1 MKNSGNT
8 IIITGGGSGIG
19 RLLAQQLHDA
29 GNTVVIAGRNPAKLA
44 DTTKGY
50 VNMHALPLDQTD
62 PASIDAFA
70 ARVTSE
76 FPQANVL
83 MNNAGIMRMEGTL
96 ASRRDLAD
104 AEESITNSLLG
115 PIRLTDALID
125 HLVAQPDAVL
135 VNVTSGLA
143 FVPLVIAPTYS
154 AIKAGIHNYTVSL
167 RAVLKGKVEVIEIA
181 PPALRTTLT
190 PGQENNERFMPPEI
204 FVEQVMEQLQRDVT
218 PAEVLVEEV
227 DFMRRA
233 EKEDRFEE
241 TVAAINPFL
250 AK

>member
-29 GNTVVIAGRNPAKLA
+29 GNTVIIAGRDAAKLA

-50 VNMHALPLDQTD
+50 ADMHALPLDQTD
-62 PASIDAFA
+62 PASIDTFA

-83 MNNAGIMRMEGTL
+83 INNAGIMRMEGTL
-96 ASRRDLAD
+96 AAKRDLAD
-104 AEESITNSLLG
+104 AEESITNNLLG
-115 PIRLTDALID
+115 PIRLTNALID
-125 HLVAQPDAVL
+125 HLVAQPDAAL
-135 VNVTSGLA
+135 INVTSGLA

-154 AIKAGIHNYTVSL
+154 AIKAGIHNYTASL

-190 PGQENNERFMPPEI
+190 PGQENNERFMPPEN
-204 FVEQVMEQLQRDVT
+204 FVEQVMAQLQRDVT
-218 PAEVLVEEV
+218 PAELLVEEV
-227 DFMRRA
+227 AYMRRA

>member
-1 MKNSGNT
+1 MGLKE
-8 IIITGGGSGIG
+8 
-19 RLLAQQLHDA
+19 
-29 GNTVVIAGRNPAKLA
+29 
-44 DTTKGY
+44 
-50 VNMHALPLDQTD
+50 PLEVTD
-62 PASIDAFA
+62 EDK
-70 ARVTSE
+70 E
-76 FPQANVL
+76 K
-83 MNNAGIMRMEGTL
+83 MG
-96 ASRRDLAD
+96 
-104 AEESITNSLLG
+104 
-115 PIRLTDALID
+115 
-125 HLVAQPDAVL
+125 
-135 VNVTSGLA
+135 
-143 FVPLVIAPTYS
+143 
-154 AIKAGIHNYTVSL
+154 
-167 RAVLKGKVEVIEIA
+167 LKGKVEVIEIA